1 MERLKIYC
9 LTYEENG
16 DTHSIFHTSKDYVQ
30 NLKET
35 WKSSGNET
43 DLDEIFTVYPKTKDE
58 LVYILEQVSQRGF
71 YDG

>member
-16 DTHSIFHTSKDYVQ
+16 DTPSICHTSKDYLQ

>member
-9 LTYEENG
+9 LTYEQDG
-16 DTHSIFHTSKDYVQ
+16 STHSIFHVSKTYLQ
-30 NLKET
+30 SLRET
-35 WKSSGNET
+35 WKSTGNET

>member
-9 LTYEENG
+9 LTYEQG
-16 DTHSIFHTSKDYVQ
+16 DSTHSIFHKSKTYLQ
-30 NLKET
+30 SLRET
-35 WKSSGNET
+35 WKASGNRT
-43 DLDEIFTVYPKTKDE
+43 DLDQIFTVYPKTKDE

>member
-9 LTYEENG
+9 LTYEEDG
-16 DTHSIFHTSKDYVQ
+16 DTHSIFHTSKDYLQ
-30 NLKET
+30 SLRET

-43 DLDEIFTVYPKTKDE
+43 DLDEIFEVYPKTKNE
-58 LVYILEQVSQRGF
+58 LVYILTSVSQRGF